1 MDWELIKEKYPKA
14 WEKFFLF
21 RAKANAEADGVDSLD
36 GDIFKN
42 RDLYDLFDENGIIIE
57 ITRSH
62 SELKNF
68 IGWFEY
74 YIYLDDILKTCSM
87 DNKDYTE
94 PYTKTRTEAE
104 EQAFLKAFEILNN
117 KLEK

>member
-14 WEKFFLF
+14 SENLQKW
-21 RAKANAEADGVDSLD
+21 AKGEEGFIIGADPRV
-36 GDIFKN
+36 
-42 RDLYDLFDENGIIIE
+42 LYDFFDENGIIIE